1 MIIIQTPYKY
11 MQGPGLIKELG
22 KHVKSSGKK
31 FLILSSK
38 TPLSLYK
45 DVITK
50 SFEAEEGVSCEF
62 TKFCGEV
69 TRAERDRVAD
79 MAKGYDAIIA
89 IGGGKTIDT
98 GKSSAN
104 KAGVKFISMP
114 TTASSDAPC
123 SACAVIYN
131 EEGVVID
138 FEFYATNPS
147 LVIMDSEVIANSP
160 VHTLVAGMGDAL
172 ATYIESRVC
181 VDHGFTNC
189 FLSHIS
195 LSAAALAKLCY
206 DTLLS
211 DGLLAKQSAEKHI
224 VTQQLENIIEANTY
238 LSGIGFESGGLAC
251 AHSIQDALTAV
262 PECHKFMHGD
272 RVAFGALCQLV
283 LENRKEEIE
292 EVLEFCTSVGL
303 PVTLRQLGLTEG
315 VEEKVKGV
323 MHIAYAELSAYH
335 MPPKTTSDNLYAA
348 ILLANQIGED
358 YLAAVKECC

>member
-11 MQGPGLIKELG
+11 MQGPGLIKELA
-22 KHVKSSGKK
+22 KHVKSCGKK

-38 TPLSLYK
+38 TPLSLYRET
-45 DVITK
+45 IEK
-50 SFEAEEGVSCEF
+50 SFASEEGLSCEF
-62 TKFCGEV
+62 TKFGGEI
-69 TRAERDRVAD
+69 TREERDRVAE
-79 MAKGYDAIIA
+79 MARGFDAVIS
-89 IGGGKTIDT
+89 IGAGKTIDC

-114 TTASSDAPC
+114 PTASSDAPC

-131 EEGVVID
+131 DEGVVID
-138 FEFYATNPS
+138 FEFYATNPA
-147 LVIMDSEVIANSP
+147 LVIMDSEVIANAP
-160 VHTLVAGMGDAL
+160 VHTLVAGLGDAL

-181 VDHGFTNC
+181 VEHGFTNC
-189 FLSHIS
+189 FLSNIS
-195 LSAAALAKLCY
+195 LSAAALARLCY

-211 DGLLAKQSAEKHI
+211 DGLMAKQSVEKHI

-251 AHSIQDALTAV
+251 AHSIQDALTAI

-283 LENRKEEIE
+283 LENRQEELE
-292 EVLEFCTSVGL
+292 EVLAFSTSVGL
-303 PVTLRQLGLTEG
+303 PVTLRQLGLTQN
-315 VEEKVKGV
+315 VEEKIKGV
-323 MHIAYAELSAYH
+323 MNIAYAELSAYH

-348 ILLANQIGED
+348 ILLTNQIGED
-358 YLAAVKECC
+358 YLAACKE